1 MIQQSDRILPIG
13 PDPKA
18 KGGMASV
25 IAFLAPMYTPF
36 HLVVTYKETSKIGKV
51 LLFVNAVLKTFYYCV
66 FKQINVLHIH
76 TANYTD
82 FYRNSVL
89 MYIGKL
95 FNKRVLMHIHGGFF
109 N

>member
-1 MIQQSDRILPIG
+1 MIQQSDRILTIG
-13 PDPKA
+13 PVPKA

-51 LLFVNAVLKTFYYCV
+51 FLFVNAILKTFYYCV
-66 FKQINVLHIH
+66 FKQIDVLHIH

-82 FYRNSVL
+82 FYRNLGISFLVP
-89 MYIGKL
+89 YTKDFGRISQ
-95 FNKRVLMHIHGGFF
+95 F
-109 N
+109 